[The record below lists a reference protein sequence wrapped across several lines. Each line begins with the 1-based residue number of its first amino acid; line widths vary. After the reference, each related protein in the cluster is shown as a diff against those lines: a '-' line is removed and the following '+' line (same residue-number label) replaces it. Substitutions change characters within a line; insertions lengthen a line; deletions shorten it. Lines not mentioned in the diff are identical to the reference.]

1 MSINNQQRR
10 ESAFD
15 LPMKAKQW
23 AADYRMDGDPQS
35 VQDFAHEIDTIMMP
49 ALTRM
54 HQDGLITDYE
64 YSSLGGRIW
73 SIWADYFNE
82 VMLPPKEDRWTTA
95 KRWIHRVLWGA
106 E

>member
-1 MSINNQQRR
+1 MSLANQQRR

-23 AADYRMDGDPQS
+23 AEDYRIDGDPQS

-49 ALTRM
+49 ALTRLY
-54 HQDGLITDYE
+54 HEELITAYE

-73 SIWADYFNE
+73 SIWADYHNE
-82 VMLPPKEDRWTTA
+82 VMFPPKEKT
-95 KRWIHRVLWGA
+95 WIHRLIQRILCR
-106 E
+106 